1 MSSVG
6 YRVKSEKNKQVSIY
20 IYLRPPN
27 SQTISCRTGL
37 TINPNNWSKTK
48 MRAKAKDPILKSLN
62 NSLDSIGSFINN
74 RLNSELESG
83 IEFNN
88 KWLKKK
94 IDEYNNRDSK
104 ADISYLTSFLD
115 SVLSN
120 LKYRRA
126 NDGTQGLKKNTIK
139 GYISFKNILLEY
151 ENVIEEKLRFNT
163 LDEDLVDDFFGW
175 LVKEK
180 KYSKSMTGFIMKKLK
195 NLIKEASLK
204 DLVVSINPDIVGK
217 NLSFKSDN
225 IINIFSN
232 DDYKKIKKV
241 KDLNPSLENT
251 RKWILIGLKVGQRV
265 SDLLSITSKQIRF
278 DKDEIA
284 MIDIKQKKSGR
295 AVTVP
300 VKDKHVVSILKNNLP
315 HKISQQNFNKYL
327 KLVCEKAGIKEKV
340 KGYKF
345 NSISKRKQYVKVP
358 KYEIL
363 TSHDLRRSFA
373 TEHYNNGVPVNF
385 IMNITGH
392 KRESTFYEYIGK
404 DPKRDADAY
413 NFLNAINE

>member
-104 ADISYLTSFLD
+104 ADISYLTSFLN

-232 DDYKKIKKV
+232 DDYKKIKKIR
-241 KDLNPSLENT
+241 DLNPSLENT

-278 DKDEIA
+278 DKDEVA

-315 HKISQQNFNKYL
+315 YKISQQNFNKYL
-327 KLVCEKAGIKEKV
+327 KLVCEKAGIK
-340 KGYKF
+340 
-345 NSISKRKQYVKVP
+345 
-358 KYEIL
+358 
-363 TSHDLRRSFA
+363 
-373 TEHYNNGVPVNF
+373 
-385 IMNITGH
+385 
-392 KRESTFYEYIGK
+392 
-404 DPKRDADAY
+404 
-413 NFLNAINE
+413 